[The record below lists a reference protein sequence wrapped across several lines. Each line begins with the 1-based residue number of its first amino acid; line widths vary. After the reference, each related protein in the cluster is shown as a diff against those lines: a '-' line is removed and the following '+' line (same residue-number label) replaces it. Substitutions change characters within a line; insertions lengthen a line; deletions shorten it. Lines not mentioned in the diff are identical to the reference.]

1 MPALHK
7 STVAANMTNFR
18 LVAPAE
24 AHRVL
29 AGTIMFLPPKDKIP
43 KGAWTDPE
51 LLDGAFNHPVAIV
64 SCPQPKE
71 MQHTTHVEIAIMT
84 SFHGS
89 TVKAH
94 LAAKGIHTAS
104 GTLAAERSG
113 HLRVVTASK
122 PYAKDVLKLRD
133 GMGMKRDSCYVG
145 IRRTYAVELKVLARY
160 GFGREEVDGYRLTA
174 FCVGE
179 VGGECEGEGG
189 GEGEGTWEG
198 RRRR

>member
-7 STVAANMTNFR
+7 PTVAPITTNFR
-18 LVAPAE
+18 LVAEAE
-24 AHRVL
+24 VPRVL

-71 MQHTTHVEIAIMT
+71 IQHSSHVEIAIMT

-94 LAAKGIHTAS
+94 LAAKGIHTTS

-122 PYAKDVLKLRD
+122 PHAKDVLKLRD
-133 GMGMKRDSCYVG
+133 GKGMKRDSCYVG
-145 IRRTYAVELKVLARY
+145 IRRTYAVELRVLALY
-160 GFGREEVDGYRLTA
+160 GFGRGEVDAYRLTA
-174 FCVGE
+174 HATKKLV
-179 VGGECEGEGG
+179 EGVRVRAKAKAKEK
-189 GEGEGTWEG
+189 TKTVK
-198 RRRR
+198 